1 MSCCTNTLDLGCVGA
16 CEAFELPIKPS
27 VSELWTIEL
36 TLLGITLTKE
46 YQTTAGQ
53 SILIN
58 ISEYELNENTC
69 IIINVKN
76 KNGNINFYNL
86 MITHY
91 TQGCELKDFIFM
103 NKGRFK
109 KIDELNYEVANF
121 VYEFND
127 LNELENIYQK

>member
-69 IIINVKN
+69 IIINVKDE
-76 KNGNINFYNL
+76 NGNIVINNTLPSEIGDHTINYD
-86 MITHY
+86 
-91 TQGCELKDFIFM
+91 C
-103 NKGRFK
+103 FK
-109 KIDELNYEVANF
+109 IKTI
-121 VYEFND
+121 
-127 LNELENIYQK
+127 IKR

>member
-69 IIINVKN
+69 I
-76 KNGNINFYNL
+76 NIQVRDSENS
-86 MITHY
+86 IV
-91 TQGCELKDFIFM
+91 EAEI
-103 NKGRFK
+103 
-109 KIDELNYEVANF
+109 LN
-121 VYEFND
+121 
-127 LNELENIYQK
+127 NIYDCFKIKTIIKR